1 MTKDL
6 VRPSA
11 FTGKFEISEE
21 LWRKVQEK
29 YALDQAEPSA
39 QLFLAKSFEKFYE
52 LLAKQT
58 GVDCK
63 VACIMLEF
71 NNYKVINLLQKK
83 SDFLKWGKVEDA
95 TIISD
100 QIDEILQ
107 SEQDSLWRPVKV
119 FVTFH
124 T

>member
-29 YALDQAEPSA
+29 YALDQSEPSA
-39 QLFLAKSFEKFYE
+39 QLFLTKSFEIFYE

-71 NNYKVINLLQKK
+71 NNYKVISLLQKK
-83 SDFLKWGKVEDA
+83 SDFLKWGKVDDA
-95 TIISD
+95 TTICD
-100 QIDEILQ
+100 QINEILQ
-107 SEQDSLWRPVKV
+107 SEQDSLWRPVKA

>member
-1 MTKDL
+1 
-6 VRPSA
+6 
-11 FTGKFEISEE
+11 
-21 LWRKVQEK
+21 
-29 YALDQAEPSA
+29 
-39 QLFLAKSFEKFYE
+39 
-52 LLAKQT
+52 
-58 GVDCK
+58 
-63 VACIMLEF
+63 MLEF
-71 NNYKVINLLQKK
+71 NNYKVISLLQKK

-95 TIISD
+95 TTISA